1 MIKILI
7 ASHDRM
13 ASGMKASAEFF
24 TGPCDRLM
32 AIDAYTD
39 EQDFE
44 KQIRNYLAKQNDAEQ
59 ILFLSD
65 LYGGSV
71 NQIMARVMSERKNI
85 QLISGFN
92 FSLLLELMEWNEAY
106 LSEAQLDIMIEQA
119 RQSMSRVIL
128 KESEAEAFFWG
139 TARLG

>member
-1 MIKILI
+1 
-7 ASHDRM
+7 M

-128 KESEAEAFFWG
+128 KE
-139 TARLG
+139 RCV

>member
-24 TGPCDRLM
+24 TGPCDRLT

-44 KQIRNYLAKQNDAEQ
+44 RQIRDYLAKQNDADQ

-71 NQIMARVMSERKNI
+71 NQIMARVMSEEKI
-85 QLISGFN
+85 QLISG
-92 FSLLLELMEWNEAY
+92 L
-106 LSEAQLDIMIEQA
+106 
-119 RQSMSRVIL
+119 
-128 KESEAEAFFWG
+128 
-139 TARLG
+139 

>member
-32 AIDAYTD
+32 AIDEYTD

-106 LSEAQLDIMIEQA
+106 LSDAQLDIMIEQA

-128 KESEAEAFFWG
+128 KESEAEAFF
-139 TARLG
+139 

>member
-24 TGPCDRLM
+24 TGPCDRLT

-44 KQIRNYLAKQNDAEQ
+44 RQIRDHLAKQNDADQEKGAYSKDRIPPAVGFGLVLFHFQ
-59 ILFLSD
+59 GLDLGFFEFGQEVRGGLVGISRGILVGEDETAGD
-65 LYGGSV
+65 L
-71 NQIMARVMSERKNI
+71 A
-85 QLISGFN
+85 
-92 FSLLLELMEWNEAY
+92 
-106 LSEAQLDIMIEQA
+106 
-119 RQSMSRVIL
+119 
-128 KESEAEAFFWG
+128 WG
-139 TARLG
+139 

>member
-1 MIKILI
+1 MIKLLI

-24 TGPCDRLM
+24 TGPCQRLT
-32 AIDAYTD
+32 ALDAYLD

-44 KQIRNYLAKQNDAEQ
+44 TQVRAYLARQAETDI

-71 NQIMARVMSERKNI
+71 NQIMTRVMSERKNI
-85 QLISGFN
+85 RLICGFN
-92 FSLLLELMEWNEAY
+92 FPVLLELIEWNEAC
-106 LSEAQLDIMIEQA
+106 LSDEQLDSMMEQA
-119 RQSMSRVIL
+119 RESLRRVVL
-128 KESEAEAFFWG
+128 KNTEAEEFF
-139 TARLG
+139 

>member
-24 TGPCDRLM
+24 TGPCDRLT

-44 KQIRNYLAKQNDAEQ
+44 RQIRDYLAKQNDADQ

-71 NQIMARVMSERKNI
+71 NQIMARVMSEEKNI

-92 FSLLLELMEWNEAY
+92 FPLLLELLECNEAR
-106 LSEAQLDIMIEQA
+106 LSEVQLDFMLEQA
-119 RQSMSRVIL
+119 RQSMRRVVL
-128 KESEAEAFFWG
+128 KESEAEAFF
-139 TARLG
+139 